1 MLVFLIFKQVIIL
14 IKLKLK
20 ILKDVIYFSKFV
32 LEEVIILFDLY
43 ILYCV
48 IKFVI
53 NIYCII

>member
-14 IKLKLK
+14 VKLKLK

-32 LEEVIILFDLY
+32 LEEFIILFDLY